1 MLPRLE
7 YIKEARVS
15 LGVTQKK
22 LAKLSGI
29 STSMLNQIESGRC
42 KPSYD
47 TARRIFEVLSLL
59 EDKKALHVRDI
70 YNKKLIYAD
79 KHDTLLKAIKCMKEH
94 SFSQIP
100 VFDDSKPVG
109 LISDDGLIKYLL
121 DSSVDPKK
129 LRVEDVMS
137 PAPPIVDISTPAK
150 AIVPLLR
157 FSKCM
162 LVSEKGNLVGIL
174 TIADTLKMME

>member
-47 TARRIFEVLSLL
+47 TARMYERAFI
-59 EDKKALHVRDI
+59 
-70 YNKKLIYAD
+70 
-79 KHDTLLKAIKCMKEH
+79 
-94 SFSQIP
+94 
-100 VFDDSKPVG
+100 
-109 LISDDGLIKYLL
+109 
-121 DSSVDPKK
+121 
-129 LRVEDVMS
+129 
-137 PAPPIVDISTPAK
+137 
-150 AIVPLLR
+150 
-157 FSKCM
+157 
-162 LVSEKGNLVGIL
+162 
-174 TIADTLKMME
+174 

>member
-7 YIKEARVS
+7 YIREARIR
-15 LGVTQKK
+15 LNITQKK
-22 LAKLSGI
+22 LAQLSGI

-47 TARRIFEVLSLL
+47 TAKRIFEALSMI
-59 EDKKALHVRDI
+59 EDRKALRVGDI
-70 YNKKLIYAD
+70 CSKKLIYANKD
-79 KHDTLLKAIKCMKEH
+79 DSLLKAIKCMKKH

-100 VFDDSKPVG
+100 VFDDSKPIG
-109 LISDDGLIKYLL
+109 LISDDGLIKHLL
-121 DSSVDPKK
+121 NNNIDPKK
-129 LRVEDVMS
+129 VRVEDVMD

>member
-1 MLPRLE
+1 
-7 YIKEARVS
+7 
-15 LGVTQKK
+15 
-22 LAKLSGI
+22 
-29 STSMLNQIESGRC
+29 
-42 KPSYD
+42 
-47 TARRIFEVLSLL
+47 
-59 EDKKALHVRDI
+59 
-70 YNKKLIYAD
+70 
-79 KHDTLLKAIKCMKEH
+79 MKEH